1 MTYRLEARVMWRF
14 VHLHVR
20 PLGGETYAAAW
31 PTYRYIWFLLV
42 IWGSSQHGGFWGSW
56 NFCMAIEVIICK
68 NLNE

>member
-42 IWGSSQHGGFWGSW
+42 IWGQVIFPLSNLGSQ
-56 NFCMAIEVIICK
+56 
-68 NLNE
+68 